1 LPGQDLFRFLLLTAS
16 INLGASCA
24 ARFVIRAVLSR
35 QYLSRPPLQDRD
47 FSLLLCLLGSA
58 PAMGHVGFAGRWLPN
73 VVKVVEMENGAG
85 GRFFVDAVCLSLG
98 FSPEELRA
106 SI

>member
-1 LPGQDLFRFLLLTAS
+1 
-16 INLGASCA
+16 
-24 ARFVIRAVLSR
+24 
-35 QYLSRPPLQDRD
+35 
-47 FSLLLCLLGSA
+47 
-58 PAMGHVGFAGRWLPN
+58 MGHVGFAGRWLPN